1 MSTVV
6 IGRRTLVAGICGIVL
21 AAGAA
26 GYAVAAQVHMEAALA
41 YLQSAKAAL
50 DVAVPDKA
58 GHRVKAIQ
66 LVTDAIGEV
75 RAGIGAG
82 R

>member
-1 MSTVV
+1 
-6 IGRRTLVAGICGIVL
+6 
-21 AAGAA
+21 
-26 GYAVAAQVHMEAALA
+26 ME
-41 YLQSAKAAL
+41 AAL
-50 DVAVPDKA
+50 DVALPDEA

-82 R
+82 RQQEWGPGRLGWPPCASLAGFNDKIPEPDLNRLLGLRSGRPA